1 MGLVF
6 SGVFWFLWV
15 GVFLGDGRSIVGGM
29 EWSLMELMGSGLN
42 RTIPVGG
49 EFSCF
54 LGALGGDGG
63 LVGGGDLVGD
73 GDGDLTGESE
83 KGFLTKEDL
92 ADDLCRDWDLDG
104 GGRLD
109 WVSCCGIGVR
119 AGGLEDLE
127 DDGLEEDWPLG
138 FWGIVGGMVSSLME
152 LLGSGSGR
160 TIPEG
165 GKFLWFLGALGG
177 DGDLVGDGD
186 LAGDGDLTGEFE
198 KDSLTK
204 KDLADDLC
212 LEFDPDGGGRLD

>member
-1 MGLVF
+1 MALLLASLVEGVVVELLAFGLEIGAITFCLCLFVNSDGLDGLLEGPGRFELLELVGSLLLFCAGLTPVGGMPCEFLGMVLGLVF

-29 EWSLMELMGSGLN
+29 VWSLMELMGSGLN

-83 KGFLTKEDL
+83 KGFLMKEDL
-92 ADDLCRDWDLDG
+92 ADDLCRDWDFDG

-109 WVSCCGIGVR
+109 
-119 AGGLEDLE
+119 
-127 DDGLEEDWPLG
+127 
-138 FWGIVGGMVSSLME
+138 
-152 LLGSGSGR
+152 
-160 TIPEG
+160 
-165 GKFLWFLGALGG
+165 
-177 DGDLVGDGD
+177 
-186 LAGDGDLTGEFE
+186 
-198 KDSLTK
+198 
-204 KDLADDLC
+204 
-212 LEFDPDGGGRLD
+212 

>member
-1 MGLVF
+1 MVLGLVF

-15 GVFLGDGRSIVGGM
+15 GVFLGDGRSIVGGR

-63 LVGGGDLVGD
+63 LVGD

-92 ADDLCRDWDLDG
+92 ADDFCLDWDLDG

-109 WVSCCGIGVR
+109 WVSCCVIGV

-127 DDGLEEDWPLG
+127 DDGLEGDLPLS

-152 LLGSGSGR
+152 LLGSGLDCTISEGR
-160 TIPEG
+160 
-165 GKFLWFLGALGG
+165 KFPWFLGALGG

-186 LAGDGDLTGEFE
+186 LAGDGDLTGESE

-212 LEFDPDGGGRLD
+212 LDFDPDGGGRLD